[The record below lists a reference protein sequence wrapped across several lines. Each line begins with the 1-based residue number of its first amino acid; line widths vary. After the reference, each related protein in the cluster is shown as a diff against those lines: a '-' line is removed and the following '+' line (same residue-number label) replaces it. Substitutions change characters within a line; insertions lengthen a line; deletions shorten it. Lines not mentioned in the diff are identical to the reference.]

1 MNDQFFRTRNE
12 GGPLSLNGSA
22 VCRARREANLTQKQ
36 LASRMWQLG
45 YELPQPYI
53 SLLEN
58 GRYRFGFTERMVTSL
73 ASALGVGITDLT
85 GGRLLS
91 RAEAQRLHE
100 LTGQMDELIEPSAN
114 KAARKAG

>member
-1 MNDQFFRTRNE
+1 
-12 GGPLSLNGSA
+12 
-22 VCRARREANLTQKQ
+22 
-36 LASRMWQLG
+36 MWQLG

-114 KAARKAG
+114 KAARMAG